1 MCWLYF
7 EVECQIKMI
16 RADIWALND
25 TKKKGLHIL
34 PLSTIFITF
43 EDTFLSLF
51 EKGLSGFHF
60 LKRTNMNAYLIFKY
74 FYGINS
80 KNYFILLLSL

>member
-7 EVECQIKMI
+7 EVECRIKMV

-34 PLSTIFITF
+34 PLNTIFITF

-51 EKGLSGFHF
+51 EKVSQVFTF
-60 LKRTNMNAYLIFKY
+60 
-74 FYGINS
+74 
-80 KNYFILLLSL
+80 

>member
-7 EVECQIKMI
+7 EVECQIKMV

-51 EKGLSGFHF
+51 EKVFQVF
-60 LKRTNMNAYLIFKY
+60 TF
-74 FYGINS
+74 
-80 KNYFILLLSL
+80 